1 VAACEDKYEK
11 RLQIVTRPQQSSSG
25 KSGGGS
31 RAAEAAAAAAA
42 AVAEAEAE
50 ALSAA
55 VEAAAEVR
63 ERHVAALFRPP
74 PALAASSPPPPAPHV
89 QRPRPISSRRLLVCA
104 ELHQRL
110 HHCHVPLLC
119 RKRVGL
125 PLTHPP
131 HPQARDDAVFRLG
144 VVQEEA
150 VRLRDENR
158 KLRQSKGSN
167 SSQRSTNNTRAA
179 EEAAV
184 AEAEAE
190 ALSAAVEAA
199 AEVRERHATRGT
211 LCPPPALAA
220 ASPHQQQTPLGLC
233 RAPPAPSPLPRTP
246 AKQSTSVFHLTHP
259 PHPQARDDAV
269 FELSRVQAEAT
280 RLRGENEALREQVAQ
295 PTLQVNSRTHVTILC
310 TTKQRVR

>member
-1 VAACEDKYEK
+1 
-11 RLQIVTRPQQSSSG
+11 
-25 KSGGGS
+25 
-31 RAAEAAAAAAA
+31 
-42 AVAEAEAE
+42 
-50 ALSAA
+50 
-55 VEAAAEVR
+55 
-63 ERHVAALFRPP
+63 
-74 PALAASSPPPPAPHV
+74 
-89 QRPRPISSRRLLVCA
+89 
-104 ELHQRL
+104 
-110 HHCHVPLLC
+110 
-119 RKRVGL
+119 
-125 PLTHPP
+125 
-131 HPQARDDAVFRLG
+131 
-144 VVQEEA
+144 
-150 VRLRDENR
+150 
-158 KLRQSKGSN
+158 
-167 SSQRSTNNTRAA
+167 
-179 EEAAV
+179 V

-246 AKQSTSVFHLTHP
+246 ASTSVFHLTHL